1 MQAELFPG
9 FDFDVT
15 FDLKSEHQAEVLRF
29 SLSLANG
36 FSEACLKHPVL
47 LLQQLLRFARGADQV
62 PILRLYRNSKHW

>member
-9 FDFDVT
+9 FDFDVN

-36 FSEACLKHPVL
+36 FSEVCLKHPVL
-47 LLQQLLRFARGADQV
+47 L
-62 PILRLYRNSKHW
+62 